1 VGLGLAAAGCGSSGA
16 PAPSEVADT
25 TGAAA
30 AATGAA
36 TTGAATTGAATTG
49 RATTGGAATKA
60 GAQAPTPV
68 FAKTVRLAPVSG
80 TVLIRTPGAPGFI
93 ELRST
98 QTVSVGT
105 VIDTR
110 AGTVRLTSATAPP
123 TKLQTG
129 NFFLGRFQVI
139 QTRSLK
145 GLTDLVIQDKLTR
158 SACTARGQAAQT
170 AKLSARV
177 LGLLRGR
184 AKGHFRTR
192 GQFAAATVRGTE
204 WGVRDR
210 CDGTLTVVTKGVVA
224 VRDFT
229 LHRTVIVK
237 TGHTYLAR
245 AG

>member
-1 VGLGLAAAGCGSSGA
+1 MWAVVGLGLAAAGCGSSSA
-16 PAPSEVADT
+16 PAPSRAAAT
-25 TGAAA
+25 TSAAA
-30 AATGAA
+30 A
-36 TTGAATTGAATTG
+36 
-49 RATTGGAATKA
+49 KA
-60 GAQAPTPV
+60 STQAPTPV

-80 TVLIRTPGAPGFI
+80 TVLIRTPSAPDFI

-98 QTVSVGT
+98 ETVPVGT

-129 NFFLGRFQVI
+129 NFFLGRFQVV
-139 QTRSLK
+139 QERSLK
-145 GLTDLVIQDKLTR
+145 GLTDLVIQDKLKR
-158 SACTARGQAAQT
+158 SVCSAQGQQATA
-170 AKLSARV
+170 AKLSARI
-177 LGLLRGR
+177 LGLLRGK

-192 GQFAAATVRGTE
+192 GHFAAATVRGTE

-210 CDGTLTVVTKGVVA
+210 CDGTLTVVTRGVVA

-229 LHRTVIVK
+229 LHKTVIVK
-237 TGHTYLAR
+237 TGHTYLAK

>member
-1 VGLGLAAAGCGSSGA
+1 MWAVVGLGLAAAGCGSSSA
-16 PAPSEVADT
+16 PAPSRAAST
-25 TGAAA
+25 TSAAA
-30 AATGAA
+30 A
-36 TTGAATTGAATTG
+36 
-49 RATTGGAATKA
+49 KA
-60 GAQAPTPV
+60 SSQAPAPV

-80 TVLIRTPGAPGFI
+80 TVLIRTPSEPDFI

-98 QTVSVGT
+98 ETVPVGT

-129 NFFLGRFQVI
+129 NFFLGRFQVV
-139 QTRSLK
+139 QERSLK
-145 GLTDLVIQDKLTR
+145 GLTDLVIQDKLKR
-158 SACTARGQAAQT
+158 SVCRARGQRATA
-170 AKLSARV
+170 AKLSARI
-177 LGLLRGR
+177 LGLLRGK

-192 GQFAAATVRGTE
+192 GHFSAATVRGTE

-210 CDGTLTVVTKGVVA
+210 CDGTLTVVTRGVVA

-229 LHRTVIVK
+229 LHKTVIVK
-237 TGHTYLAR
+237 TGHTYLAK

>member
-1 VGLGLAAAGCGSSGA
+1 MRRARRATIWTVVGLGLAAAGCGSSSA
-16 PAPSEVADT
+16 PAPSPGAAT
-25 TGAAA
+25 TGAA
-30 AATGAA
+30 AA
-36 TTGAATTGAATTG
+36 TTGAATTGG
-49 RATTGGAATKA
+49 ATTGGAATKA
-60 GAQAPTPV
+60 VAQ
-68 FAKTVRLAPVSG
+68 APVSG
-80 TVLIRTPGAPGFI
+80 TVLIRTPGAPAFI

-98 QTVSVGT
+98 ETVPVGT
-105 VIDTR
+105 AIDTR

-145 GLTDLVIQDKLTR
+145 GLTDLVILDKLNR
-158 SACTARGQAAQT
+158 SVCTAQGQNAQA
-170 AKLSARV
+170 AKLSARI
-177 LGLLRGR
+177 LGLLRGK

-229 LHRTVIVK
+229 LHKTVIVK
-237 TGHTYLAR
+237 TGHTYLAK

>member
-1 VGLGLAAAGCGSSGA
+1 VGLGLAAAGCGSSSA
-16 PAPSEVADT
+16 PAPSPGAAT
-25 TGAAA
+25 TGAA
-30 AATGAA
+30 AA
-36 TTGAATTGAATTG
+36 TTGAATTGG
-49 RATTGGAATKA
+49 ATTGGAATKA
-60 GAQAPTPV
+60 VAQAQTPV

-80 TVLIRTPGAPGFI
+80 TVLIRTPGAPAFI

-98 QTVSVGT
+98 ETVPVGT
-105 VIDTR
+105 AIDTR

-145 GLTDLVIQDKLTR
+145 GLTDLVILDKLNR
-158 SACTARGQAAQT
+158 SVCTAQGQNAQA
-170 AKLSARV
+170 AKLSARI
-177 LGLLRGR
+177 LGLLRGK

-210 CDGTLTVVTKGVVA
+210 CDGTLTVVTRGVVA

-229 LHRTVIVK
+229 LHKTVIVK
-237 TGHTYLAR
+237 TGHTYLAK